1 MNVGLLFSLEDA
13 CSEFVRREQ
22 IVLNSSHSIKT
33 YGTLVVDLIEYT
45 NAGEDDG
52 INGEE
57 MQQVTQRFYI
67 YFQTKTISSVD
78 TDLKQWFI
86 GNIIQISNV
95 QLEEFLT
102 IGSGWTLQ
110 SIISLDIHNNSYN
123 PLRGI
128 SFIKLSSRLQ
138 NKKCLINVR
147 NSDNK
152 CFLYAVLSNFKKH
165 AEKVSKYIPFLNSL
179 DLTGIRFPMQ
189 VKNIKKFEKNNQR
202 ISINVYIER
211 NEKIEVLRL
220 TDKVKEK
227 HIHLLLMQEE
237 VNTLDSADMDISYE
251 NNEGIDS
258 FVSVKSHYVWVKNLS
273 RLLSEQCSK
282 QNNRIFSCD
291 RCLMYFHNEEKLES
305 HLNDCILLNECAV
318 QMPTEGN
325 HILEFKNYQH
335 QLETP
340 FVIYADTE
348 AILKRVIEND
358 IEDQFCAG
366 NNTQTYQKHI
376 PFAVGLYFKCAYA
389 YDDSLSY

>member
-22 IVLNSSHSIKT
+22 IVLNSSHFIKT

-102 IGSGWTLQ
+102 RGSGWTLQ

-138 NKKCLINVR
+138 KK
-147 NSDNK
+147 
-152 CFLYAVLSNFKKH
+152 
-165 AEKVSKYIPFLNSL
+165 
-179 DLTGIRFPMQ
+179 
-189 VKNIKKFEKNNQR
+189 
-202 ISINVYIER
+202 
-211 NEKIEVLRL
+211 
-220 TDKVKEK
+220 
-227 HIHLLLMQEE
+227 
-237 VNTLDSADMDISYE
+237 
-251 NNEGIDS
+251 
-258 FVSVKSHYVWVKNLS
+258 SV
-273 RLLSEQCSK
+273 
-282 QNNRIFSCD
+282 
-291 RCLMYFHNEEKLES
+291 
-305 HLNDCILLNECAV
+305 
-318 QMPTEGN
+318 
-325 HILEFKNYQH
+325 
-335 QLETP
+335 
-340 FVIYADTE
+340 
-348 AILKRVIEND
+348 
-358 IEDQFCAG
+358 
-366 NNTQTYQKHI
+366 
-376 PFAVGLYFKCAYA
+376 
-389 YDDSLSY
+389 